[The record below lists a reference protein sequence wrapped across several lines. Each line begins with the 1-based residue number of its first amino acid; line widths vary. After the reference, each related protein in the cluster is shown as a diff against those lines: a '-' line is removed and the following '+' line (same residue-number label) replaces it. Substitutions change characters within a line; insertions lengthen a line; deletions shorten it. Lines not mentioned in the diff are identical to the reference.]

1 MKVILSKKQMVAED
15 ICLFDLTLANQSALP
30 AFSAGAHIDVAPVPG
45 LVRQY
50 SLCNNP
56 EDRHRY
62 QIAVLRTPDS
72 RGGSVAMHG
81 LNEGDTLEISVPR
94 NQFPL
99 AAHAGR
105 SILIAGG
112 IGVTPLLCMAE
123 RLVHEPGA
131 FEFHYCARDM
141 TRMAFL
147 ERFSRPDFVDHV
159 QLYPDAGPKARR
171 FDVKA
176 VLGVPDLHHAH
187 VYVCGPAGFIDFVL
201 DAARGLGYAED
212 QVHREYFAAAGA
224 VSAVSADGDVPFRIR
239 IASSGN
245 EYEIAS
251 QQSVVEVLAKQ
262 GIEIPVSC
270 EQGVCG
276 TCITRVLDG
285 TPLHRDVYFT
295 DAEHARNDQFTPCCS
310 RSLSSVL
317 VLDL

>member
-1 MKVILSKKQMVAED
+1 MQVILSRKQMVAED
-15 ICLFDLTLANQSALP
+15 ICLFELTSADGSALP
-30 AFSAGAHIDVAPVPG
+30 AFSAGAHIDVAPVAG

-56 EDRHRY
+56 QDRHRY

-72 RGGSVAMHG
+72 RGGSVAMHA
-81 LNEGDTLEISVPR
+81 LDEGAALEISLPK
-94 NQFPL
+94 NHFPL
-99 AAHAGR
+99 ASNAGR

-123 RLVHEPGA
+123 RLAHESVA
-131 FEFHYCARDM
+131 FEFHYCARDVS
-141 TRMAFL
+141 RMAFL
-147 ERFSRPDFVDHV
+147 DRFARPDFADRV
-159 QLYPDAGPKARR
+159 QLYPDTGAQARS

-176 VLGVPDLHHAH
+176 ALDVPDLRHTH

-201 DAARGLGYAED
+201 RAARETGYAD
-212 QVHREYFAAAGA
+212 AQLHREYFAAAGA
-224 VSAVSADGDVPFRIR
+224 ANAGSADDAVSFRVR
-239 IASSGN
+239 IASSGE
-245 EYEIAS
+245 EYEVPP
-251 QQSVVEVLAKQ
+251 QQSVVAVLAER

-276 TCITRVLDG
+276 TCVTRVLEG

-295 DAEHARNDQFTPCCS
+295 DAEHACNDQFTPCCS
-310 RSLSSVL
+310 RSSSAVL